1 MSKFDVVAAVV
12 EVAEQHVPFNQ
23 VLGLY
28 QTRIDDDRTVHVRID
43 HRDELVGNLTKGFLH
58 GGVISATLDL
68 VGGIAAMLGA
78 IGRDLPQTEE
88 EAARIFT
95 RIFTRIGTID
105 LRVDYLRPGVG
116 AWYEASGYVLR
127 TGARVAVT
135 RMEMHNDEGTLIA
148 VGTGTYTVG

>member
-1 MSKFDVVAAVV
+1 MSQFDALAAVV
-12 EVAEQHVPFNQ
+12 EVAEKHIPFNR
-23 VLGLY
+23 VLGLHGLS
-28 QTRIDDDRTVHVRID
+28 IDDDLTVHVRID
-43 HRDELVGNLTKGFLH
+43 HRDELVGNLSKGFLH

-78 IGRDLPQTEE
+78 VGRDVPQTEE
-88 EAARIFT
+88 EAAEIFLK
-95 RIFTRIGTID
+95 IGTID

-116 AWYEASGYVLR
+116 EWYEASAIVLR

-135 RMEMHNDEGTLIA
+135 RMEMRNNTDKLIA

>member
-1 MSKFDVVAAVV
+1 MSQFDALAAVV
-12 EVAEQHVPFNQ
+12 EVAEKHIPFNQ
-23 VLGLY
+23 VLGLH
-28 QTRIDDDRTVHVRID
+28 RLSIDDDLTVHVRID
-43 HRDELVGNLTKGFLH
+43 HRDELVGNLSKGFLH

-78 IGRDLPQTEE
+78 VGRDVPQTEE
-88 EAARIFT
+88 EAAEIFLK
-95 RIFTRIGTID
+95 IGTID

-116 AWYEASGYVLR
+116 EWYEASAIVLR

-135 RMEMHNDEGTLIA
+135 RMEMRNNTDKLIA

>member
-1 MSKFDVVAAVV
+1 MSQFDALAAVV
-12 EVAEQHVPFNQ
+12 EVAEKHIPFNR
-23 VLGLY
+23 VLGLH
-28 QTRIDDDRTVHVRID
+28 RLSVHVRID
-43 HRDELVGNLTKGFLH
+43 HRDELVGNLSKGFLH

-78 IGRDLPQTEE
+78 VGRDVPQTEE
-88 EAARIFT
+88 EAAEIFLK
-95 RIFTRIGTID
+95 IGTID

-116 AWYEASGYVLR
+116 EWYEASAVVLR

-135 RMEMHNDEGTLIA
+135 RMEMRNDTDKLIA

>member
-1 MSKFDVVAAVV
+1 MSQFDALAAVV
-12 EVAEQHVPFNQ
+12 EVAEKHIPFNR
-23 VLGLY
+23 VLGLD
-28 QTRIDDDRTVHVRID
+28 RLSIDDDLTVHVRID
-43 HRDELVGNLTKGFLH
+43 HRDELVGNLSKGFLH

-78 IGRDLPQTEE
+78 VGRDVPQTEE
-88 EAARIFT
+88 EAAEIFLK
-95 RIFTRIGTID
+95 IGTID

-116 AWYEASGYVLR
+116 EWYEASAVVLR

-135 RMEMHNDEGTLIA
+135 RMEMRNDTDKLIA

>member
-1 MSKFDVVAAVV
+1 MSQFDALAAVV
-12 EVAEQHVPFNQ
+12 EVAEKHIPFNR
-23 VLGLY
+23 VLGLHGLS
-28 QTRIDDDRTVHVRID
+28 IDDDLTVHVRID
-43 HRDELVGNLTKGFLH
+43 HRDELVGNLSKGFLH

-78 IGRDLPQTEE
+78 VGRDVPQTEE
-88 EAARIFT
+88 EAAEIFLK
-95 RIFTRIGTID
+95 IGTID

-116 AWYEASGYVLR
+116 EWYVASAVVLR

-135 RMEMHNDEGTLIA
+135 RMEMRNDADKLIA

>member
-1 MSKFDVVAAVV
+1 MSQFDVVAAVV

-28 QTRIDDDRTVHVRID
+28 RTRIDDDRTVHVRID
-43 HRDELVGNLTKGFLH
+43 HRDELVGNLTKGYLH

-88 EAARIFT
+88 EAS
-95 RIFTRIGTID
+95 RIFTRIGTIN

-116 AWYEASGYVLR
+116 GWYDASGYVLR

-135 RMEMHNDEGTLIA
+135 RMEMHSDEGTLIA

>member
-1 MSKFDVVAAVV
+1 MSQFDALAAVV
-12 EVAEQHVPFNQ
+12 EVAEKHIPFNR
-23 VLGLY
+23 VLGLHGLS
-28 QTRIDDDRTVHVRID
+28 IDDDLTVHVRID
-43 HRDELVGNLTKGFLH
+43 HRDELVGNLSKGFLH

-78 IGRDLPQTEE
+78 VGRDVPQTEE
-88 EAARIFT
+88 EAAEIFLK
-95 RIFTRIGTID
+95 IGTID

-116 AWYEASGYVLR
+116 EWYVASAVVLR

-135 RMEMHNDEGTLIA
+135 RMEMRNNTDKLIA